1 MTNNILTVEIRNVKG
16 INHLKIDMPLN
27 PDVYAI
33 TGINGIGK
41 STMLSCITPRL
52 KRPVSFS
59 SLTEFTSETSSIKYK
74 INSAEENWTVKDEK
88 WICSGA
94 QELPLRGFQEGSLTN
109 GTRFFNISSFGF
121 RYYKKLLNVD
131 SDLIVPADDFVKEN
145 LGRILQNDK
154 TYYTNLYRLDRSK
167 AERRYKYKGV
177 VYYLKINDKIISQFE
192 LSTGEF
198 LLINLLHLFNNLL
211 VRTNNSEKLNIILID
226 EIELALHPSAIK
238 RLVEFTK
245 EISKKYNVAIYFSTH
260 SLEIINSLPTDNL
273 FYLHKT
279 SSEEIACET
288 PCYPAYITRDI
299 YTHSGYDVLV
309 LVEDDLAQ
317 FIVNRYIDNTHLDYN
332 KRIQVLPVGG
342 YDNTLELH
350 QNLLQEEILQPGSHI
365 ISIIDGDAESEV
377 QRKRKN
383 DGKWNYIPADTTL
396 FLPIESL
403 EKYLKKEL
411 FDKKNYKLMRLL
423 RDRLFKFETDINWFD
438 KEYIENI
445 ENKRKEEIAKGKS
458 SKKDEEYFTNGKNLF
473 SVLST
478 KYESYGH
485 SRKEFREKICNIVI
499 EYLDVSEFEEK
510 LSTAL
515 NEIFKH

>member
-1 MTNNILTVEIRNVKG
+1 MKNNILTVEIRNVKG
-16 INHLKIDMPLN
+16 IDLLKIDMPLN

-33 TGINGIGK
+33 TGVNGIGK

-52 KRPVSFS
+52 KRPVSFAA
-59 SLTEFTSETSSIKYK
+59 LTKFASETSSIKYR
-74 INSAEENWTVKDEK
+74 INSNEENWTVENEE
-88 WICSGA
+88 WICNGA
-94 QELPLRGFQEGSLTN
+94 QELQLRGFQEGSLTN
-109 GTRFFNISSFGF
+109 GTRFFNISSVGF

-131 SDLIVPADDFVKEN
+131 PGLILPADDFVKEN

-154 TYYTNLYRLDRSK
+154 TYYTSLFRLDRSK
-167 AERRYKYKGV
+167 AERRYKYRGV
-177 VYYLKINDKIISQFE
+177 VYYLKINDKVISQFE

-211 VRTNNSEKLNIILID
+211 VRTNNSEKLNMILID

-245 EISKKYNVAIYFSTH
+245 EIAQKYNVAIYFSTH

-273 FYLHKT
+273 FYLHKI

-299 YTHSGYDVLV
+299 YTHSGYDVLI

-317 FIVNRYIDNTHLDYN
+317 ILVSRYIDNNHLDFN

-342 YDNTLELH
+342 YDNTLDLH
-350 QNLLQEEILQPGSHI
+350 QNFLQEEILQPVSHI
-365 ISIIDGDAESEV
+365 ISIIDGDAEREV
-377 QRKRKN
+377 QRKRAN
-383 DGKWNYIPADTTL
+383 DGKWNIIPTDTML

-411 FDKKNYKLMRLL
+411 FDKKNYTLMRVL
-423 RDRLFKFETDINWFD
+423 RDRLFKFETDVNWFE
-438 KEYIENI
+438 KAYIENI
-445 ENKRKEEIAKGKS
+445 ENKRKEDISKGKP

-473 SVLST
+473 SVLSA

-499 EYLDVSEFEEK
+499 ENLDVSEFESK

-515 NEIFKH
+515 NDIFKH